1 MYVDASLYKSWSPI
15 SSLTS
20 CCTSCI
26 ISVGLMYITKHYR
39 HRNWPQNSFNLFIL
53 YLHVKLYRLWK
64 CKLDFCISAAVC
76 RAVRVMWRSYIITF
90 RIILHL
96 YVTDLSPLQSERKE
110 LWTNIWIKS
119 ATIICFYTFKCFT
132 SCCDRRAFKSRF
144 ILLFCFN
151 INHIKEIV

>member
-1 MYVDASLYKSWSPI
+1 MPRYMSPAAP
-15 SSLTS
+15 SAPLHPAVHP
-20 CCTSCI
+20 CI

-119 ATIICFYTFKCFT
+119 ATIIV
-132 SCCDRRAFKSRF
+132 F
-144 ILLFCFN
+144 ILLNALRAAVTEGPLKADSFCCFVL
-151 INHIKEIV
+151 I